1 MIMEKIGI
9 VIKVMGLYYTVLWNG
24 EKFNCNL
31 RGRIRKKSDNSNF
44 SNPVAVGDN
53 VRFEVEADGSGIINE
68 VLPRKNVFSR
78 KEKGKYRKED
88 IIASNLDLVIVIQSF
103 KKPRLNLRFVDRVL
117 VRGVKEGIDVVLCIN
132 KLDLA
137 DAEQIPY
144 VREYYRGAGIKIHMV
159 SALKGINLD
168 ALEREMKDR
177 VSILI
182 GYSGVGKTSILNRL
196 FPELNLKVSTVSSK
210 TGKGRHAT
218 SNVQMIVRNAMAIVD
233 TPGLREFG
241 LLDIET
247 HMLEEY
253 FPEFRQSSPECEYK
267 PCTHDHEPNCAVK
280 RDVDE
285 GIISEGRYISYLNIL
300 YSLKEYYE
308 SMY

>member
-1 MIMEKIGI
+1 MEEVGV
-9 VIKVMGLYYTVLWNG
+9 VIKVMGLYYTVLWNN
-24 EKFNCNL
+24 EEYNCNL
-31 RGRIRKKSDNSNF
+31 RGRIRKKSGDSKF
-44 SNPVAVGDN
+44 SNPVAVGDK
-53 VRFEVEADGSGIINE
+53 VRFELESDGSGVINE

-78 KEKGKYRKED
+78 KEKGKNRKED
-88 IIASNLDLVIVIQSF
+88 IIASNLDLILVIQSF
-103 KKPRLNLRFVDRVL
+103 KKPRLNLRFVDRIL
-117 VRGVKEGIDVVLCIN
+117 VRGVKEGIDVVLCVN

-137 DAEQIPY
+137 DKEQISY
-144 VREYYRGAGIKIHMV
+144 VKHYYRGAGIRIHMV

-168 ALEREMKDR
+168 SLEEEMKNK

-218 SNVQMIVRNAMAIVD
+218 SNVQMIVQDTMAIVD

-247 HMLEEY
+247 HTLEKY
-253 FPEFRQSSPECEYK
+253 FPEFLHSSPDCEFK
-267 PCTHDHEPNCAVK
+267 PCSHDHEPNCAVK

-285 GIISEGRYISYLNIL
+285 GIISEGRYVSYLNIL
-300 YSLKEYYE
+300 YSLREYYE